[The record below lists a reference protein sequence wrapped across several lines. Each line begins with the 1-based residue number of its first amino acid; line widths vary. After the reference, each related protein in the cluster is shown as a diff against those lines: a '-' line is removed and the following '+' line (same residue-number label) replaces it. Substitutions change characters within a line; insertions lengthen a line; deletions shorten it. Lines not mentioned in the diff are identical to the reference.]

1 MHVSG
6 EQRKLLN
13 PSYRDVLIG
22 EILDQSSGVKATKKL
37 AKRRIEFVNGNVNS
51 YARVL
56 NGQAQMDA
64 IKTYNDL
71 AASLATFNAEK
82 HRRDEEKKEEKKKK
96 DEEKEAKKRLQKEK
110 EAEEH
115 ARILPGCRE
124 DVEHR
129 GKVWVLGLTVKRKKE
144 ILKHYFSHD
153 KALYKLNLADT
164 DELIEQYFAALPGA
178 DSNEGTVSNSTTAAE
193 VDAGEASVDEAQPAV
208 QRALQQMMESVNN
221 AEAGEEEVGS
231 DEGEVEADEEEVEV
245 RRTGRKRKR
254 TEKANAL
261 AAEKM

>member
-1 MHVSG
+1 MSG

-37 AKRRIEFVNGNVNS
+37 VKRRIEFVNGNVNS

-71 AASLATFNAEK
+71 TASLATYNAEK
-82 HRRDEEKKEEKKKK
+82 HRRDEKKKEEKKKK

-110 EAEEH
+110 EAKEH
-115 ARILPGCRE
+115 EMILPGCTE
-124 DVEHR
+124 DVEDR
-129 GKVWVLGLTVKRKKE
+129 GKVWVLGCSVKRKKE
-144 ILKHYFSHD
+144 ILKHYFHHD
-153 KALYKLNLADT
+153 KPLYKLNLADT
-164 DELIEQYFAALPGA
+164 NELIEQYFAALPGA
-178 DSNEGTVSNSTTAAE
+178 DSNEGTVSNSTAAAE
-193 VDAGEASVDEAQPAV
+193 VDAGETSVNGDQGV
-208 QRALQQMMESVNN
+208 QRALQDMMESATN
-221 AEAGEEEVGS
+221 AEAEEEGV
-231 DEGEVEADEEEVEV
+231 EVDEEEVEV
-245 RRTGRKRKR
+245 QRTGRKRKR
-254 TEKANAL
+254 TERAEAL

>member
-1 MHVSG
+1 MSG
-6 EQRKLLN
+6 DQRKLLN
-13 PSYRDVLIG
+13 PTYRDVLIG

-37 AKRRIEFVNGNVNS
+37 AKRRIEFVHGNVNS

-71 AASLATFNAEK
+71 AASLATYNAEK
-82 HRRDEEKKEEKKKK
+82 HQRDEEKKKEKKKK

-110 EAEEH
+110 EAQEH
-115 ARILPGCRE
+115 EIILPGCRE
-124 DVEHR
+124 DVEIR
-129 GKVWVLGLTVKRKKE
+129 GKLWVLGCSVKRKKE
-144 ILKHYFSHD
+144 ILKHYFCHD
-153 KALYKLNLADT
+153 KPLYKLNQSET
-164 DELIEQYFAALPGA
+164 NELIEKYFATLPGA

-193 VDAGEASVDEAQPAV
+193 VDAGEASVDEDPAV
-208 QRALQQMMESVNN
+208 RRALHDMMESVAN
-221 AEAGEEEVGS
+221 AEAEEEG
-231 DEGEVEADEEEVEV
+231 VEADEEEVEV

-254 TEKANAL
+254 TERAEAL

>member
-1 MHVSG
+1 MR
-6 EQRKLLN
+6 ERQ
-13 PSYRDVLIG
+13 
-22 EILDQSSGVKATKKL
+22 
-37 AKRRIEFVNGNVNS
+37 KRHCKQQYTPTF
-51 YARVL
+51 L
-56 NGQAQMDA
+56 
-64 IKTYNDL
+64 L
-71 AASLATFNAEK
+71 AASLATYNAEK

-124 DVEHR
+124 DVEDR
-129 GKVWVLGLTVKRKKE
+129 GKVWVLGLSVKRKKE

-164 DELIEQYFAALPGA
+164 NELIEQYFAALPGA
-178 DSNEGTVSNSTTAAE
+178 DSDWAVSNSTTAAE
-193 VDAGEASVDEAQPAV
+193 VDADAGEASVE
-208 QRALQQMMESVNN
+208 RALQYMMESVTN
-221 AEAGEEEVGS
+221 AEAGEEEAGA
-231 DEGEVEADEEEVEV
+231 DEEEVEADEEEVEV

-254 TEKANAL
+254 TEKANAF